1 MDEELEYLSH
11 KSVIKR
17 CNGCT
22 HWEFWELKIQLEIY
36 NLGNVL
42 FILNGSSIKCL
53 FHEPT
58 FVSHSLS
65 SLSVELI
72 LNKKFHKTGGIWL
85 ISSGELNLW
94 MFGKHVSD
102 VYRKCTS

>member
-1 MDEELEYLSH
+1 VDEELEYLSH

-42 FILNGSSIKCL
+42 FILNGSSI
-53 FHEPT
+53 
-58 FVSHSLS
+58 
-65 SLSVELI
+65 
-72 LNKKFHKTGGIWL
+72 
-85 ISSGELNLW
+85 
-94 MFGKHVSD
+94 
-102 VYRKCTS
+102 